1 MALWVSRATFASLNF
16 ILFETQPYSQ
26 FSIMKKF
33 FLAAAALLVGAV
45 VFTSCSSNS
54 PKAVADKFLT
64 AFYHMEYE
72 EAKKYSTDETKS
84 QMDMMSQISGM
95 MGDTAKQEAKKMVI
109 DIKDVKEEGE
119 TATVTYAIK
128 DVPGKETA
136 AGTQTLKMVKQKGK
150 WLASWNKQDMMGADT
165 APAADPAM
173 GMEPTMDPAAAPMDP
188 AVAPMDPAP
197 AQ

>member
-1 MALWVSRATFASLNF
+1 
-16 ILFETQPYSQ
+16 
-26 FSIMKKF
+26 MKKF

-54 PKAVADKFLT
+54 PKSVAEKFLT

-72 EAKKYSTDETKS
+72 EAKKYSTEETKG

-95 MGDTAKQEAKKMVI
+95 MGDTAKQVAKKKVV

-119 TATVTYAIK
+119 AATVTYTVKEEA
-128 DVPGKETA
+128 GKEATD
-136 AGTQTLKMVKQKGK
+136 GIQTLKMVKQKGK
-150 WLASWNKQDMMGADT
+150 WLASWNKQDMGMGGET
-165 APAADPAM
+165 APSADPAM
-173 GMEPTMDPAAAPMDP
+173 GMEPTMDPGVAPMDP
-188 AVAPMDPAP
+188 AVMPVDSPM